1 MFGSGGDDAK
11 QWERAFY
18 DERCR
23 TEVRVAHANDTGNQ
37 REIGILRR
45 EIERLRAAREAADQS
60 SRTAI
65 KEREQLI
72 RSEASACAARDIL
85 KEKLSEAE
93 EKLAAAQTSL
103 AEERARGASLE
114 TERDEARRRCASLEA
129 ECHGA
134 AARYTSLEAELVAA
148 RAETDALCVAR
159 AETDTARAE
168 AEALRREVEALRK
181 AASSQR
187 RRPPPEEPTPAASP
201 PPPAQ
206 RRTSRRVAEALAAAA
221 AELRAAAAAPAP
233 AAREVDAAR
242 QRRGGRGDDQPRAL
256 QVVPRRGHC
265 SWSPATLEKVLLAL
279 RDEEEDDAA
288 KERIGGMIYKRRG
301 ARSGGGLELR
311 NVQTLAA
318 NYGLLRREARDAI
331 AMPALILRV
340 REMLVQAN
348 RATRA
353 ARASAVAVR
362 EAERVE
368 RVVPGESAG
377 ELYNALESLLSSEN
391 AERVAV
397 ERCRVEKTSMLVAL
411 GEAATRVWHEACA
424 RACVLDVDVEG
435 TRGESREARC
445 CAVFYREELPF
456 AHLSVHHRTKIV
468 AAMLT
473 SVIFNAFGRERFK
486 FRVDGD
492 VVKYWYYKVL
502 RMTLTDAAT
511 DALEGRVSPTA
522 HLREVVAAQAVLDPP
537 YLVDVRT
544 DIECPLV
551 RALKEG

>member
-1 MFGSGGDDAK
+1 MFGGGGDDAK
-11 QWERAFY
+11 KWEKAFY

-168 AEALRREVEALRK
+168 AEALRK

-221 AELRAAAAAPAP
+221 AERQAAAAAPAP
-233 AAREVDAAR
+233 AAQE
-242 QRRGGRGDDQPRAL
+242 GGRGDDQPRAL
-256 QVVPRRGHC
+256 QVVPSRGHY
-265 SWSPATLEKVLLAL
+265 SWSSATLEKVLLAL

-311 NVQTLAA
+311 NKQTLAK

-511 DALEGRVSPTA
+511 DALAGRVSPTLY
-522 HLREVVAAQAVLDPP
+522 LREVVAAQAVLGPP

-551 RALKEG
+551 HALAQLSEG